1 MAAGVRS
8 VFSMSPLARM
18 VALAVAALGFG
29 ALGWGLTHWQSQDLG
44 LFLGYLAVAT
54 AAASLRIRIPS
65 VSGALSLH
73 FFFVLICVTRLSL
86 PETMVIACTGALLQ
100 CLVFRKPLPRWY
112 TAALEIAVA
121 AAASTAAYL
130 TYYSLGGANP
140 LLRSPLLLVLASSV
154 FFLMNSVPAALI
166 TALTEGRHFGKL
178 WREYYFWTFPHYVA
192 GGGAAG
198 LLSLLNQRTGWETA
212 LLILP
217 VTYWMYHS
225 YRYYLHRLDEERRQV
240 RELGGLHF
248 RTIEALALAI
258 EGHDPTKHGHLRR
271 VSIYVTEV
279 GKQLGLPEAELQAL
293 HAAAMLHDI
302 GKLAVPEHIITKPGR
317 LTEAEFERIKIHP
330 VAGAE
335 ILEQVQ
341 FPYPV
346 APIVR
351 AHHEKW
357 NGTGYPMG
365 LAGTAIPIGARI
377 LAAVDCLDALVSDRY
392 HRRAL
397 PLERAVDYIQTESG
411 KSFDPQVVAIL
422 VARYRELEALVQ
434 NAQQR
439 DARIPSAILAGEE
452 NPPLAGQGQGIAPLS
467 TAFLTR
473 IAAARKEEQLLFQ
486 LARELGSSLSL
497 DETLAVCALRI
508 KSMCP
513 YDSIAIYIRSGD
525 VLVAEYASGEH
536 SWSFGA
542 LEIPVGQGISGWVA
556 ENHTP
561 ILNGDPSDD
570 LRRQG
575 AAVEG
580 LDSALAVPLEG
591 VSGLVGVLTLYS
603 RGKDAFTLDHLRI
616 LSAAST
622 KAALAVENALKYS
635 QAERSA
641 TTDVLTG
648 LPNARSLF
656 LHLDSE
662 LVRARRQ
669 QNVVAVLV
677 CDLDGF
683 KQVNDRH
690 GHLEGNRVLRAVA
703 EALRAQCREY
713 DFVARMGGDEF
724 VIVLPGHGLGSL
736 TAKIEQFRA
745 AVRAVGRQTLG
756 AETLG
761 LSVGDASYPADGE
774 DAESLLAEAD
784 RRMYQ
789 MKQEG
794 ARSAKPEADQLRK
807 LGITLSSGTI
817 IH

>member
-1 MAAGVRS
+1 MARVVAFTVLSAG
-8 VFSMSPLARM
+8 L
-18 VALAVAALGFG
+18 G
-29 ALGWGLTHWQSQDLG
+29 ALTWGLLHWESQDLG

-73 FFFVLICVTRLSL
+73 FFFVLICVSRLSL

-100 CLVFRKPLPRWY
+100 CLLFMKPTLRLH
-112 TAALEIAVA
+112 AVALEIAVA
-121 AAASTAAYL
+121 AMASTAAYV
-130 TYYSLGGANP
+130 TYYSLGGASP
-140 LLRSPLLLVLASSV
+140 VTRSPVLLVLASSV
-154 FFLMNSVPAALI
+154 FFLVHSVPTALI
-166 TALTEGRHFGKL
+166 AALTEGKAFGKL

-198 LLSLLNQRTGWETA
+198 LLSLLGGHSGWETA

-225 YRYYLHRLDEERRQV
+225 YRYYLQRLDEERRQV

-271 VSIYVTEV
+271 VSIYVTEL
-279 GKQLGLPEAELQAL
+279 GKQMKLTEPELQAL

-302 GKLAVPEHIITKPGR
+302 GKLAVPEHIITKPGK

-357 NGTGYPMG
+357 DGTGYPAG
-365 LAGTAIPIGARI
+365 LKGAGIPIGARI
-377 LAAVDCLDALVSDRY
+377 LAVVDCLDALLSDRY

-397 PLERAVDYIQTESG
+397 PLERAIDYIKTESG

-422 VARYRELEALVQ
+422 VERHRDLEALVQ
-434 NAQQR
+434 SAQQR
-439 DARIPSAILAGEE
+439 DAQLSPTMGTDLGAMEARGGPRSIV
-452 NPPLAGQGQGIAPLS
+452 PLS

-513 YDSIAIYIRSGD
+513 YDSIAIYIRRED
-525 VLVAEYASGEH
+525 LLVAEYASGEH
-536 SWSFGA
+536 SWSFGS
-542 LEIPVGQGISGWVA
+542 LEIPVGQGLSGWVV

-561 ILNGDPSDD
+561 ILNGDPAEE
-570 LRRQG
+570 LKGRG
-575 AAVEG
+575 TVPEG
-580 LDSALAVPLEG
+580 LGSALVAPLEG
-591 VSGLVGVLTLYS
+591 VAGIVGVLALYG

-635 QAERSA
+635 LAERSA
-641 TTDVLTG
+641 TTDMLTG

-662 LVRARRQ
+662 LARAKRQ
-669 QNVVAVLV
+669 GATVAVLV

-683 KQVNDRH
+683 KQVNDQH

-703 EALRAQCREY
+703 QALKRQCREY

-724 VIVLPGHGLGSL
+724 VIVLPGHRAGSMSTKVEQFCEAVRQVGRETLGS
-736 TAKIEQFRA
+736 
-745 AVRAVGRQTLG
+745 
-756 AETLG
+756 ETLG
-761 LSVGDASYPADGE
+761 LSVGDAVYPSDGE

-789 MKQEG
+789 MKQERG
-794 ARSAKPEADQLRK
+794 PRAAATGADQLRQ
-807 LGITLSSGTI
+807 LGITLAGGTI
-817 IH
+817 IQ